1 MLAGKAFHRILKNTR
16 GKLHN
21 FKYCIF
27 AFNYI
32 QAQTTIFVNLFL
44 IKLWYLSSSIQA
56 SMWTCREPRRFRSQ
70 SESMRAF
77 FTDCR
82 YRSTIELKAADNGR
96 PDATGE
102 NQSLIMK
109 TPKKDLVHQLRYRLR
124 CFHRLNTTQQSNLLL
139 LPQFQQ
145 YRLSLRKGF
154 RRISNCQ
161 HSTKSTYWYGSTQLP
176 LYIAYI
182 LEPQTKKESKVGDFK
197 PTNSSM
203 DRYLQK

>member
-27 AFNYI
+27 AFNHI

-82 YRSTIELKAADNGR
+82 YRSTIELKEADNGR

-102 NQSLIMK
+102 NQSLFMI
-109 TPKKDLVHQLRYRLR
+109 TPKKDLVHQLRNRLR
-124 CFHRLNTTQQSNLLL
+124 CHRLNTTQQSNLLL
-139 LPQFQQ
+139 SPQFQQ
-145 YRLSLRKGF
+145 YCLSLRKGL

-161 HSTKSTYWYGSTQLP
+161 HSTKSTNWYWSTQLP
-176 LYIAYI
+176 LNIAYI
-182 LEPQTKKESKVGDFK
+182 LEPQAKSENKVGDFK

>member
-82 YRSTIELKAADNGR
+82 YRSTIELKEADNGR

-102 NQSLIMK
+102 NQSLFMK
-109 TPKKDLVHQLRYRLR
+109 TPKKGSRA
-124 CFHRLNTTQQSNLLL
+124 
-139 LPQFQQ
+139 
-145 YRLSLRKGF
+145 
-154 RRISNCQ
+154 
-161 HSTKSTYWYGSTQLP
+161 STQKPPPMPSPKYDPTIKPSLITAIPTILP
-176 LYIAYI
+176 KSKKGP
-182 LEPQTKKESKVGDFK
+182 PQDFK
-197 PTNSSM
+197 LSTLN
-203 DRYLQK
+203 KIH